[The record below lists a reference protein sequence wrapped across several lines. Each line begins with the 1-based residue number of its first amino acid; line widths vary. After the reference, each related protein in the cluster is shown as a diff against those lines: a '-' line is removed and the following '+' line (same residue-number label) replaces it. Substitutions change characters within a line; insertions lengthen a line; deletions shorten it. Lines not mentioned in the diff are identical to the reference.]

1 MRRYLSVWL
10 PRWPVERRSGP
21 RAMAQGNGLP
31 PDGRDPLVLSSNT
44 QSGARIT
51 AVNDAAARLGL
62 APGMAVADA
71 RALQPGLAVE
81 PADEAGDALALRH
94 LALWSRRYSPL
105 TRTDPPDGVSI
116 DITGCA
122 HLFGGEA
129 ALADD
134 LADRLHGFGLTARL
148 AASSAIGASW
158 ALARFAP
165 DAITLAAPGG
175 LGDRVAPLPV
185 AGLRLDADTLAALKR
200 LGLERIGMLVGKP
213 RAPLATRFGRS
224 LVTRLDQAL
233 GLEDEPFDPL
243 APPPHYRAELR
254 FAEPL
259 VTLEAIAIAVER
271 LAGDLAETLYRAGKA
286 ARRLQLS
293 LYRVDGWHE
302 TLELRIASLSRD
314 AAHLARLLCERLDT
328 VQDRAGFGFEAAML
342 DAFDTEKADALQ
354 HAWTEADTADAHAR
368 AIAPLLDRLA
378 NRFGAANVIRFAP
391 RQSYIPERA
400 GRAVSVLDAE
410 RTDDWTAHVDAVS
423 GATPFARPL
432 LLFDPPEP
440 VSVIVEMPDKPPARF
455 EWRKISHRVTRAEGP
470 ERIAPE
476 WWVIGD
482 PQRKTRD
489 YYRVEDEAGRRFW
502 LYRDGLY
509 ERPDDAPRWFIH
521 GLFA

>member
-1 MRRYLSVWL
+1 
-10 PRWPVERRSGP
+10 
-21 RAMAQGNGLP
+21 MAQGNGLP
-31 PDGRDPLVLSSNT
+31 PDGRIPLVLSSNT
-44 QSGARIT
+44 QNGARIT
-51 AVNDAAARLGL
+51 AVNDAAAMLGL

-81 PADEAGDALALRH
+81 PADEAGDAEALRH
-94 LALWSRRYSPL
+94 LTLWCRRYSPL
-105 TRTDPPDGVSI
+105 TRIDAPDGIAI

-148 AASSAIGASW
+148 AVSSAIGASW

-165 DAITLAAPGG
+165 DAVTLVPHGQIR
-175 LGDRVAPLPV
+175 DHIAPLPV
-185 AGLRLDADTLAALKR
+185 AGLRLDADTQTGLEK
-200 LGLERIGMLVGKP
+200 LGLKRIGMLVGKP
-213 RAPLATRFGRS
+213 RAPLATRFGRL

-233 GLEDEPFDPL
+233 GSEDEPFDPL
-243 APPPHYRAELR
+243 APPPHYRAECR

-259 VTLEAIAIAVER
+259 VTLEAIEIAVQH
-271 LAGDLAETLYRAGKA
+271 LARDLAETLYRAGKA
-286 ARRLQLS
+286 ARRLQLA
-293 LYRVDGWHE
+293 LYRIDGWHE
-302 TLELRIASLSRD
+302 ALDLRIASLSRD
-314 AAHLARLLCERLDT
+314 ATHLARLLCERLET
-328 VQDRAGFGFEAAML
+328 VQDRAGFGFEVATL
-342 DAFDTEKADALQ
+342 DAYDIEIVDGDQ
-354 HAWTEADTADAHAR
+354 QAWSEAETPDAHAR
-368 AIAPLLDRLA
+368 AIAPLLDRLI
-378 NRFGAANVIRFAP
+378 NRFGAANVTRFVP
-391 RQSYIPERA
+391 RESYIPERA
-400 GRAVSVLDAE
+400 GSAASVLDAKSAG
-410 RTDDWTAHVDAVS
+410 DWAAHMAAVS

-440 VSVIVEMPDKPPARF
+440 LNVIAEIPDKPPTRF

-482 PQRKTRD
+482 PQRQTRD

-509 ERPDDAPRWFIH
+509 ERQGDAPRWFIH
-521 GLFA
+521 GVFA